1 MTRPPVL
8 RALLALL
15 VLGLS
20 AYFSF
25 TKEPRLGLDLR
36 GGASITL
43 ETQDTNGN
51 VADAEGTDRTVEVLR
66 RRVDDAA
73 RDGARLGEGR
83 FGQKHRGEDDQEQ
96 AHPWVRREERGQ
108 GRHSFYLM

>member
-15 VLGLS
+15 ILGLS

-25 TKEPRLGLDLR
+25 TQSPRLGLDLE

-51 VADAEGTDRTVEVLR
+51 KADAEGTDRTVEVLR
-66 RRVDDAA
+66 RRVDALGVAEPTLA
-73 RDGARLGEGR
+73 RSG
-83 FGQKHRGEDDQEQ
+83 
-96 AHPWVRREERGQ
+96 
-108 GRHSFYLM
+108 